1 MLNKSSNSVKV
12 VFADKANVLRQLKD
26 YAKSVKCKHPEVER
40 VGFFG
45 SYANDT
51 YGPASDVDLL
61 IILRE
66 SSKRFLDRIPD
77 YLPENL
83 SVSCDVFPY
92 TDEEL
97 ERMKQSGTPWICH
110 VLEETVWL

>member
-1 MLNKSSNSVKV
+1 MRRESSNFVKV
-12 VFADKANVLRQLKD
+12 FFADKDKVLHQLRD
-26 YAKSVKCKHPEVER
+26 YAKSLKRTRPEVER
-40 VGFFG
+40 VGYFG

-77 YLPENL
+77 YLPDNL
-83 SVSCDVFPY
+83 DVSCDVFPY
-92 TDEEL
+92 TNEEI
-97 ERMKQSGTPWICH
+97 EKMKQESTPWICH
-110 VLEETVWL
+110 VLKEVLWL